1 MIQENI
7 RQALNKAA
15 KEKDETAL
23 SVLRML
29 TSALQEKEKKKRY
42 RLSIDGLSGNEL
54 EEAARLSE
62 EEIMDTVSSEVKKR
76 KESIV
81 AFEKAER
88 KDRALQEKKEMDI
101 LSEYLPE
108 QISEDE
114 LAEMVKKA
122 IEEVGAR
129 DQKDIGKVMSK
140 VMPLVKGKADGS
152 DINRLAREMLS

>member
-7 RQALNKAA
+7 RQAMNRAA
-15 KEKDETAL
+15 KEKNEIAL

-42 RLSIDGLSGNEL
+42 RLSIDGLSGIEL
-54 EEAARLSE
+54 EEAVRLSE
-62 EEIMDTVSSEVKKR
+62 EEIMDTVFSEVKKR
-76 KESIV
+76 KESIT

-88 KDRALQEKKEMDI
+88 KDRSLQEKKEMDI

-114 LAEMVKKA
+114 LSEMVKKA

-129 DQKDIGKVMSK
+129 DLKDIGKVMSK